1 MKKTKEIK
9 RISGITLITL
19 VVTIVV
25 LLILAGVTIA
35 VLTGD
40 NGIITQAKQAKDDT
54 NISGVKEKVEVEAVG
69 SIDKKGNFNKEIF
82 KINVEKNLKGSSVT
96 ERGNLII
103 VKMDGYKIAVNGT
116 TGDVIGKIDVEP
128 GVIVNKTEKDNYS
141 DGTDKATVP
150 QGFTVSGLP
159 EEQTIANGLV
169 IYDIPESEISNVD
182 WNTAATKYNQFV
194 WIPVEDAETYQRN
207 FSYPS
212 YYDSNKMNTPENSTF
227 TDMDYLPIGIQP
239 EIDKSDSIET
249 AERSAVLKYNGFYI
263 ARYEAGNENSNVVSK
278 QNVSV
283 YVGKSQTDFKTLG
296 KEMYGDESNYVKSA
310 MCSGIQ
316 WDMVMKFVDGK
327 KDGNENIY
335 DVRISDSNRHTGSR
349 TESGKNVADKV
360 QNIYDLEGN
369 CFEYVA
375 EKNTSKNSF
384 IPRGGG
390 YNYDN
395 VNRASNRY
403 RSDGGARNDNTFR
416 PVLYIK

>member
-35 VLTGD
+35 ALTGD
-40 NGIITQAKQAKDDT
+40 NGIVTQAKQAKDDT
-54 NISGVKEKVEVEAVG
+54 NISEAKEKIEIEALKC
-69 SIDKKGNFNKEIF
+69 IDKKGNFNKEIF
-82 KINVEKNLKGSSVT
+82 KTNVEKNLKGSSVS
-96 ERGNLII
+96 EKGNLII
-103 VKMDGYKIAVNGT
+103 IKTNGYKIAVNGT

-128 GVIVNKTEKDNYS
+128 GVIVSKTEKDNYS

-194 WIPVEDAETYQRN
+194 WIPVENAETYQRN
-207 FSYPS
+207 FSYPGF
-212 YYDSNKMNTPENSTF
+212 YDSNTTSTPESSTF
-227 TDMDYLPIGIQP
+227 TDTEYLPTDIQP
-239 EIDKSDSIET
+239 EIDDATNNEI
-249 AERSAVLKYNGFYI
+249 AERNAVLKYNGFYI
-263 ARYEAGNENSNVVSK
+263 TRYEAGEEKSIIVSK
-278 QNVSV
+278 QNATVMTI
-283 YVGKSQTDFKTLG
+283 KSQSEFKTLG
-296 KEMYGDESNYVKSA
+296 KTMYGDNSQYVKSA

-327 KDGNENIY
+327 LDGNGDIY
-335 DVRISDSNRHTGSR
+335 DVRNSNPNRHTGIR
-349 TESGKNVADKV
+349 AESGKNVADKV

-369 CFEYVA
+369 CYEYVA
-375 EKNTSKNSF
+375 EKNNTSKDC
-384 IPRGGG
+384 IQRGGVYLYYSDHSTSRRSSTTG
-390 YNYDN
+390 GIGAWS
-395 VNRASNRY
+395 ASRL
-403 RSDGGARNDNTFR
+403 
-416 PVLYIK
+416 VLYIK